1 MSNCVVR
8 FGGNSLSKFPVLEA
22 FASLLSESGNDE
34 TVVISAVPEIQQV
47 IEQGIELLTSNAA
60 TSESIIKQIQK
71 LVVERFNL
79 FGQAETNETLNQE
92 LNNLQNLL
100 KGIEFTGDFSLQLK
114 DQVISYSER
123 ITVGILQLFLTK
135 NQIPSNLIFS
145 GGIGPK
151 GYRRIW
157 KRHYSLR

>member
-60 TSESIIKQIQK
+60 TSESIIEQIQK
-71 LVVERFNL
+71 LVIERLNL
-79 FGQAETNETLNQE
+79 FGQTETNETLNQE
-92 LNNLQNLL
+92 LKNLQNLL
-100 KGIEFTGDFSLQLK
+100 KGIEFTGDFSL
-114 DQVISYSER
+114 SA
-123 ITVGILQLFLTK
+123 
-135 NQIPSNLIFS
+135 
-145 GGIGPK
+145 
-151 GYRRIW
+151 
-157 KRHYSLR
+157 